1 MRGRDMIPPFP
12 PFPHTFKAGPKTL
25 ELLCPDTPVPAPL
38 SHTRRLTRP
47 VALWPYFHVAGPL
60 LACAAAGISGERN
73 GPCCHRDASAPQP
86 QGSQDR
92 QLRRES
98 GCGKLRHDTPHRR
111 RREHGTEVQLHV
123 PPLNT
128 AQHPGSCLL
137 GYMYHPLRLP
147 CGAQVTSAR
156 GAPRRASRS
165 SGCGCASRRC
175 TPSGRAA
182 RSWRPGGGHTRP
194 RRP

>member
-38 SHTRRLTRP
+38 SHRRRLTRP
-47 VALWPYFHVAGPL
+47 VTLWPICMWGARPLPVRPQALAGSETDRAVTGMPVHHNPK
-60 LACAAAGISGERN
+60 AGR
-73 GPCCHRDASAPQP
+73 
-86 QGSQDR
+86 DR
-92 QLRRES
+92 QLRLES

-128 AQHPGSCLL
+128 AQHPAVAPALHELLL
-137 GYMYHPLRLP
+137 GHRRRSASPPVGATPMCVGGIYVTPLNHPLP
-147 CGAQVTSAR
+147 VGEDV
-156 GAPRRASRS
+156 
-165 SGCGCASRRC
+165 
-175 TPSGRAA
+175 AA
-182 RSWRPGGGHTRP
+182 H
-194 RRP
+194 